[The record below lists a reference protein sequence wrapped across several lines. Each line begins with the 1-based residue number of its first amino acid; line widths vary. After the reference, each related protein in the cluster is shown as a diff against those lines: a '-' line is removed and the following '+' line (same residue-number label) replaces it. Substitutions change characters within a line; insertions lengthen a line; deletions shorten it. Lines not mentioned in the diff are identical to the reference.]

1 MLVYNRRHT
10 DSSAPSSW
18 VIGTRFAALVVTAA
32 LAWPLLNKLP
42 ALRLSLGI
50 YTAAT
55 LTVLVLQFLESR
67 WSLSFLGAFMR
78 AGQFICELV
87 VVSQIVMHTG
97 GMRSPS
103 IFLYLMTIISAAV
116 SYRLVGTLLVA
127 SAASVAYTVVIWFAE
142 GHGPIPLRPADWLA
156 VVHQLSDED
165 FFNVFARLCIFLL
178 CAFIGGYL
186 AERIWSKDR
195 VLAHTTRALEVAKL
209 ETGDILKHLQS
220 GILTV
225 DLAGHIVFY
234 NRAAEAILGIPGR
247 RVRGQTLREVF
258 GQQYPELVDRLETV
272 LSSRKMDVRTELNLS
287 RPDGHTIPIGIS
299 TSVLGGNGNQPRG
312 LISIFQD
319 LTQPKLIEEKMRMQD
334 RLAAIGQL
342 SAAIAHEI
350 RNPLAAISGSVEVLR
365 NELPVEDENRKL
377 LDLIITESGRL
388 NKILTDFLTY
398 ARIRPTISGRV
409 CVATVLDDVFE
420 IARRRSD
427 GAAEKISL
435 TAKQEDAALAV
446 RTDSDHLKQMLI
458 NLVFNAIE
466 AMEGKRAEV
475 VVEVRLPDESSIQ
488 HLSSPTTPSEWVEI
502 AVKDNG
508 GGIPDDIRSRLFEPF
523 VSSKP
528 TGTGLGL
535 AIVARLAEHAGGQIQ
550 ADSKPGGGTTF
561 TLLLP
566 RFVTASTT
574 GPRKVHIPAPYA
586 KNAPRSI
593 PVIS

>member
-1 MLVYNRRHT
+1 MFIYNRRHT

-32 LAWPLLNKLP
+32 LAWPLLDKLP
-42 ALRLSLGI
+42 SLRLSLGI

-55 LTVLVLQFLESR
+55 LTVLVLQVLESR

-78 AGQFICELV
+78 AGQFACELAV
-87 VVSQIVMHTG
+87 ISQIVLNTG

-103 IFLYLMTIISAAV
+103 FILYLMTIISAAV

-127 SAASVAYTVVIWFAE
+127 SAASVAYTAVIWFAA
-142 GHGPIPLRPADWLA
+142 GHGSIPVRPADWLG

-186 AERIWSKDR
+186 AERLWSKDR
-195 VLAHTTRALEVAKL
+195 VLAHTTKALEVAKL

-220 GILTV
+220 GILTF
-225 DLAGHIVFY
+225 DLSGRIVFF

-247 RVRGQTLREVF
+247 CVRGRTLGEIF
-258 GQQYPELVDRLETV
+258 GAQYPELVSRLETV
-272 LSSRKMDVRTELNLS
+272 LLSRKMDVRTELSLN
-287 RPDGHTIPIGIS
+287 RPDGQTIPIGIS

-319 LTQPKLIEEKMRMQD
+319 LTQPKLIEEKMRLQD

-365 NELPVEDENRKL
+365 NELHVEAENKKL

-398 ARIRPTISGRV
+398 ARIRPTITGRV
-409 CVATVLDDVFE
+409 CVAPVLDEVFA
-420 IARRRSD
+420 IAHRRSD
-427 GAAEKISL
+427 GAATVSL
-435 TAKQEDAALAV
+435 LSKQEDPALAV
-446 RTDSDHLKQMLI
+446 RSDADHLKQMLI
-458 NLVFNAIE
+458 NLIFNAID
-466 AMEGKRAEV
+466 ALEGRGGEV
-475 VVEVRLPDESSIQ
+475 VVEVNLPEESSLP
-488 HLSSPTTPSEWVEI
+488 HVPSPGTPAEWVEI
-502 AVKDNG
+502 AVRDNG
-508 GGIPDDIRSRLFEPF
+508 CGIPDEVRSRLFEPF

-535 AIVARLAEHAGGQIQ
+535 AIVARLAEHAGGQVQ
-550 ADSKPGGGTTF
+550 ADNRPGAGTTF

-566 RFVTASTT
+566 RFVPAATT
-574 GPRKVHIPAPYA
+574 GPGEMQVAGSAAGNSHNSSVLSK
-586 KNAPRSI
+586 
-593 PVIS
+593 

>member
-1 MLVYNRRHT
+1 VLVYNRRPT
-10 DSSAPSSW
+10 DASAPSSW

-32 LAWPLLNKLP
+32 LAWPLLNRLP
-42 ALRLSLGI
+42 ELRLSLGI

-67 WSLSFLGAFMR
+67 WSLSFLGGFMR
-78 AGQFICELV
+78 AGQFACELV
-87 VVSQIVMHTG
+87 VVSQIVLHTG

-127 SAASVAYTVVIWFAE
+127 SAASIAYTAVIWLAE

-186 AERIWSKDR
+186 AERLWSKDR
-195 VLAHTTRALEVAKL
+195 VLAHTTKALEVAKL

-225 DLAGHIVFY
+225 DLAGHIVFF
-234 NRAAEAILGIPGR
+234 NRAAEAILGIPGK
-247 RVRGQTLREVF
+247 RVRGMTLREVF

-272 LSSRKMDVRTELNLS
+272 LASRKMDVRTELTLS

-299 TSVLGGNGNQPRG
+299 TSVMGGNGNQPRG

-365 NELPVEDENRKL
+365 DELTVDGENKKL

-409 CVATVLDDVFE
+409 CVSTVLNDVFE
-420 IARRRSD
+420 LTRRRSA
-427 GAAEKISL
+427 GAAKVTL
-435 TAKQEDAALAV
+435 TSKQEDEALAV

-458 NLVFNAIE
+458 NLVYNAID
-466 AMEGKRAEV
+466 ALEGQRGEV
-475 VVEVRLPDESSIQ
+475 TVEVRLPDETSLE
-488 HLSSPTTPSEWVEI
+488 HMSPPGSPAEWVEI
-502 AVKDNG
+502 AVHDNG
-508 GGIPDDIRSRLFEPF
+508 CGIPDEIRSRLFEPF
-523 VSSKP
+523 VSSKA

-535 AIVARLAEHAGGQIQ
+535 AIVARLAENTGGQIQ
-550 ADSKPGGGTTF
+550 ADSHPGKGTTF

-574 GPRKVHIPAPYA
+574 GPRKVRIPAAYSA
-586 KNAPRSI
+586 VAPEPK

>member
-1 MLVYNRRHT
+1 MFIYNRRYT
-10 DSSAPSSW
+10 DSNAPSSW
-18 VIGTRFAALVVTAA
+18 VTGTRLAALVVTAA
-32 LAWPLLNKLP
+32 LAWPLLDKLP
-42 ALRLSLGI
+42 ELRLSLGI

-55 LTVLVLQFLESR
+55 LTVLVLQILESR

-78 AGQFICELV
+78 AGQFACELAV
-87 VVSQIVMHTG
+87 ISQIVMHTG

-127 SAASVAYTVVIWFAE
+127 SAASVAYTAVIWLGE
-142 GHGPIPLRPADWLA
+142 GHGPIPLRPADWLG

-186 AERIWSKDR
+186 AERLWSKDR
-195 VLAHTTRALEVAKL
+195 VLAHTAKALEVAKL

-225 DLAGHIVFY
+225 DLAGRIVFF
-234 NRAAEAILGIPGR
+234 NRAAEVILGIPGR
-247 RVRGQTLREVF
+247 RVRGQILRETF
-258 GQQYPELVDRLETV
+258 GEQYPALVDRLEAA
-272 LSSRKMDVRTELNLS
+272 LHSRKMDVRTELSLS

-319 LTQPKLIEEKMRMQD
+319 LTQPKLFEEKMRVQD

-365 NELPVEDENRKL
+365 NELPVQGENKKL

-409 CVATVLDDVFE
+409 CVATVLNDVFE
-420 IARRRSD
+420 IARRRSGT
-427 GAAEKISL
+427 GARITL
-435 TAKQEDAALAV
+435 TSKLDDAALAV
-446 RTDSDHLKQMLI
+446 RTDADHLKQMLI
-458 NLVFNAIE
+458 NLVFNAID
-466 AMEGKRAEV
+466 ALEGKGGQV
-475 VVEVRLPDESSIQ
+475 IVEVNLPDESSLQ
-488 HLSSPTTPSEWVEI
+488 NLSSPGTPSEWVEI

-508 GGIPDDIRSRLFEPF
+508 CGIPEDIRPRLFEPF
-523 VSSKP
+523 VSSKS

-535 AIVARLAEHAGGQIQ
+535 AIVARLAEHDGGQVQ
-550 ADSKPGGGTTF
+550 AESMPGTGTTF

-566 RFVTASTT
+566 RFVTAATT
-574 GPRKVHIPAPYA
+574 GPRKVRIPAFPP
-586 KNAPRSI
+586 APAQPSS
-593 PVIS
+593 VAS